1 MKINNKIIRFSGI
14 PLSFILLI
22 LLVSVCV
29 PQEDNFS
36 GLREQMVRTQIEARG
51 IDDEKVLDAFRD
63 VERHRFVLPRYI
75 SMAYRDS
82 PLPIEEGQTIS
93 QPYIVALMT
102 EMLNLEKD
110 DKVLEVGTGSGYQ
123 AAILAQIVD
132 SVYTIE
138 IFEKLGKKASQLFDQ
153 LGYDNIY
160 TKIGDG
166 YKGWPEHA
174 PFDAIIVTAAP
185 EKIPEPLKRQLAEG
199 GRMIIPVGGDAA
211 QELVLLRMKKGKIK
225 QQSVLPVRFVP
236 MISEDGEKY

>member
-14 PLSFILLI
+14 LLSFILLI
-22 LLVSVCV
+22 LFASVCV
-29 PQEDNFS
+29 AQEDNFR
-36 GLREQMVRTQIEARG
+36 GLREQMVRTQLKTRG
-51 IDDEKVLDAFRD
+51 IDNEKVLDAFRN
-63 VERHRFVLPRYI
+63 VERHRFVLPRYV

-93 QPYIVALMT
+93 QPYIVAYMT
-102 EMLNLEKD
+102 QALKLVKE
-110 DKVLEVGTGSGYQ
+110 DKVLEIGTGSGYQ
-123 AAILAQIVD
+123 AAILAEIVD

-138 IFEKLGKKASQLFDQ
+138 IFEELGKKAKTLFNE

-166 YKGWPEHA
+166 YKGWPAHA

-185 EKIPEPLKRQLAEG
+185 SNIPESLKNQLAEG
-199 GRMIIPVGGDAA
+199 GRMIIPVGGDAV
-211 QELVLLRMKKGKIK
+211 QELVLLKNKNGKIK

-236 MISEDGEKY
+236 MISEEGEKY